1 VTVIFPPSIAL
12 PGPSPGSLCRS
23 PTTFQK
29 SKTVPAGTTVPLIFV
44 AAPSDVPAQWLLT
57 MTK

>member
-1 VTVIFPPSIAL
+1 
-12 PGPSPGSLCRS
+12 LCRS

-29 SKTVPAGTTVPLIFV
+29 SKIVPAGTTVPLIFV
-44 AAPSDVPAQWLLT
+44 AGASMFPPQWLLT